1 MVAAPRICR
10 RRRRGY
16 TESRYPSHGEYL
28 WRDVADDV
36 CEDERHHGQA
46 PHQQRSNTLAKDHC
60 HGEPRKCQL
69 LSRFERASMPAVP
82 ADEVFRLTAGGSAP
96 ERIFLLS
103 LQTAAHQRG
112 GVCGARRASG
122 MYHAHWVAPASGIYP
137 DVPPCRT
144 KAALSDVSSEP
155 VEPRSASDRVVRM
168 SA

>member
-82 ADEVFRLTAGGSAP
+82 ADEVFRLTAGGSA
-96 ERIFLLS
+96 LLPVIGAGFAV
-103 LQTAAHQRG
+103 LAEPAA
-112 GVCGARRASG
+112 CILPSRALE
-122 MYHAHWVAPASGIYP
+122 VAPAPAIYP

-144 KAALSDVSSEP
+144 NAALSAVSSEP
-155 VEPRSASDRVVRM
+155 VAPRSASDRVVSM